1 MKEATGELSMTAIV
15 VVIIGV
21 IAVAAPPIVRGVINS
36 AGRSAKCQAAFNC
49 DPEAGDNGM
58 YKCYYLDDGADEATE
73 IMCAPEDIGKAD
85 SSE

>member
-21 IAVAAPPIVRGVINS
+21 IAVAAPPIVKGVINS

-49 DPEAGDNGM
+49 TETDGKYTCDYIDDNGS
-58 YKCYYLDDGADEATE
+58 LQEGLV
-73 IMCAPEDIGKAD
+73 CAAEDIGKAD
-85 SSE
+85 PSE

>member
-49 DPEAGDNGM
+49 DAAKGANGM
-58 YKCYYLDDGADEATE
+58 YKCYYLDDGASDATE
-73 IMCAPEDIGKAD
+73 IMCAGEDIGKTD
-85 SSE
+85 STK